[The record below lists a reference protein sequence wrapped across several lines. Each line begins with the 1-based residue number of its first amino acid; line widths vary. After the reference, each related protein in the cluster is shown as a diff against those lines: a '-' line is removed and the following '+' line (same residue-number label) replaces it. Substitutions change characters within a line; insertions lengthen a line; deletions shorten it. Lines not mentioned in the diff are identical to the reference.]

1 MFRSIL
7 SLCSMLIFLP
17 VITGC
22 TPDSQN
28 NMLFYDNF
36 EQGQLDMSRWE
47 ITSEGDFAEATV
59 DVVDID
65 PSEDTDYRLRLRAK
79 TIGTSDPL
87 KYLGV
92 RSLEKIDLT
101 SSLVIKFDLDWNNQ
115 PNGCYLT
122 ASVYLCPI
130 ISNNPKGEDNWLKFE
145 YAGVPPGRNVST
157 RVQQRVDGLNQ
168 ILYEDR
174 GPYDSQGKPL
184 GQTLGSNKHI
194 IELIL
199 NKDRVFVFQDGVE
212 IYSSSIVN
220 VNFTTA
226 FIYLQMSSGTNYPS
240 REVYFDNIIVR
251 ATP

>member
-1 MFRSIL
+1 MFRYIIVI
-7 SLCSMLIFLP
+7 CTTLIFLP
-17 VITGC
+17 VIIGC

-28 NMLFYDNF
+28 NTLFYDNF
-36 EQGQLDMSRWE
+36 EQGQLDDSRWG
-47 ITSEGDFAEATV
+47 ITSEGDFTKAVV

-65 PSEDTDYRLRLRAK
+65 PSEDTDYRLRLRAN
-79 TIGTSDPL
+79 TIGTSDSL

-92 RSLEKIDLT
+92 RSLEKIDLA

-115 PNGCYLT
+115 SNGCYLT
-122 ASVYLCPI
+122 ASLYLCPI
-130 ISNNPKGEDNWLKFE
+130 ISNNPKREDNWLKFE
-145 YAGVPPGRNVST
+145 YAGVPPGQNVSI

-174 GPYDSQGKPL
+174 GPNDSQGKPL
-184 GQTLGSNKHI
+184 GQTLGFNKHS

-199 NKDRVFVFQDGVE
+199 NNDKVCVFQDGVE
-212 IYSSSIVN
+212 IYSSSIAN
-220 VNFTTA
+220 VNISTA

-251 ATP
+251 AAP